1 MLTGAESCSNND
13 HSSVRFLLITTQV
26 VNWNQRKKI
35 AGRGKERDVITL
47 GNGGRSEMN
56 NSQAKITTR
65 KERKRNANVLGRD
78 SQEAYWHLLLRISS
92 KGLAQNETN

>member
-1 MLTGAESCSNND
+1 M
-13 HSSVRFLLITTQV
+13 
-26 VNWNQRKKI
+26 
-35 AGRGKERDVITL
+35 ITL

-56 NSQAKITTR
+56 NNQAKITTK

-78 SQEAYWHLLLRISS
+78 SQEAYWHLFLCSSS